1 AMHIRYNCHIV
12 KHNIN
17 NNEIISGYTLSAI
30 LAITNKYHILI
41 KISGWKFP
49 SKKQLDD
56 LLDCP
61 LSYEGYL
68 SMLKEKKIITT
79 GTSLR

>member
-1 AMHIRYNCHIV
+1 MHIRYNCHIV

-41 KISGWKFP
+41 KISGWKIRF
-49 SKKQLDD
+49 KHW
-56 LLDCP
+56 LLVQRVC
-61 LSYEGYL
+61 LWLNAEIQGL
-68 SMLKEKKIITT
+68 H
-79 GTSLR
+79 

>member
-1 AMHIRYNCHIV
+1 MHIRYNCHIV

-41 KISGWKFP
+41 KISGWKIR
-49 SKKQLDD
+49 SR
-56 LLDCP
+56 
-61 LSYEGYL
+61 GGG
-68 SMLKEKKIITT
+68 IA
-79 GTSLR
+79 G